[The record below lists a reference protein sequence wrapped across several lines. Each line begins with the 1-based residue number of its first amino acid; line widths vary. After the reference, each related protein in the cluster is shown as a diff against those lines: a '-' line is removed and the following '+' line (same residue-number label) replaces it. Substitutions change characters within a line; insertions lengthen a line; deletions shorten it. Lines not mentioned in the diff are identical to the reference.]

1 MYIGS
6 LSLRLSGDTSNKEYV
21 DGRKTRDYI
30 DLLQHFVNI
39 VQLESQKGILDTDS
53 ESKRNARSAY
63 LVEDRCY
70 ASYPA
75 LYFIVD
81 WNLFE

>member
-1 MYIGS
+1 MYIG
-6 LSLRLSGDTSNKEYV
+6 SLRLSGDTSNKEYV

-63 LVEDRCY
+63 LLLVEDRCY
-70 ASYPA
+70 ASGIIFHCR
-75 LYFIVD
+75 LES
-81 WNLFE
+81 L